1 MKYNITAREGDRRI
15 FKPTL
20 QGKEWTDHE
29 HYGKKCT
36 VVQSGAVYD
45 VHIVHIDG
53 TPADATEVANGYEL
67 QKGA

>member
-1 MKYNITAREGDRRI
+1 MSKYNITAKEGDRRI

-20 QGKEWTDHE
+20 QGRAWADHE

-36 VVQSGAVYD
+36 VVFSGAIYD

-53 TPADATEVANGYEL
+53 TPADATEVANGNEL
-67 QKGA
+67 PFE